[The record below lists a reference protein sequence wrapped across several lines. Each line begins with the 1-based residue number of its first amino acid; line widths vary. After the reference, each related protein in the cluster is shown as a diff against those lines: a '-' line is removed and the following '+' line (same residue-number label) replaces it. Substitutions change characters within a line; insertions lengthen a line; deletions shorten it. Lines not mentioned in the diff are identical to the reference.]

1 MWDAGS
7 GGFSNDAGGIF
18 IASKGFLCAVKETG
32 LSPDCPAFILRC
44 MEPIAAV
51 ILKMF
56 VRRGS
61 HFISGTQVS
70 PHCAET
76 FFFFFFPTAHIWV
89 LFLRVLEVLLIFTER
104 FLCTCGCW
112 WWSLLVA
119 ACKSLG
125 EMHEKGWERV
135 GSR

>member
-32 LSPDCPAFILRC
+32 LNPDCPAFIFRC
-44 MEPIAAV
+44 MEPVATV

-56 VRRGS
+56 CPLRLPLYFGNPSFPSLRRDL
-61 HFISGTQVS
+61 
-70 PHCAET
+70 
-76 FFFFFFPTAHIWV
+76 FFSPTAHVWV
-89 LFLRVLEVLLIFTER
+89 LFLRVLEVFLIFTER

-112 WWSLLVA
+112 WWSLLVEA
-119 ACKSLG
+119 WKSLG
-125 EMHEKGWERV
+125 EVHEKGWERV